1 MSNEVEYETEEVKEE
16 HIDGSLALTAVSRA
30 EIDIQINTAKMYPR
44 SIKKFKEDAMGL
56 ATLDRETAEAC
67 TYALPRGGKPI
78 TGPSVRMAEIVQHCW
93 GNIRA
98 EADTVAI
105 DDKYVTA
112 MGSCI
117 DLEKNTASRIRVKRR
132 ITGKTGQRFSDDM
145 IAVTANAACSIALR
159 EAIFRVVPRA
169 IWKDVW
175 DAARRTARGDEKT
188 LKDRREAA
196 LKFLLDK
203 HGIKKEKVLARLGK
217 RGLDDIGLDDLE
229 LLLGIVNSIKDGEIT
244 AQEAFDVDAP
254 KQGQSAES
262 AELDGILNGKGEK
275 NGNA

>member
-1 MSNEVEYETEEVKEE
+1 MDMHDDIEMETVEIKEE
-16 HIDGSLALTAVSRA
+16 YIDGSLALTAVSRA
-30 EIDIQINTAKMYPR
+30 EIDVQIATAKQYPR
-44 SIKKFKEDAMGL
+44 SIKKFKADALDL

-78 TGPSVRMAEIVQHCW
+78 SGPSVRMAEIIQHCW

-98 EADTVAI
+98 ESDTVAM

-132 ITGKTGQRFSDDM
+132 ITDRNGRRFSDDM

-169 IWKDVW
+169 LWKDVW
-175 DAARRTARGDEKT
+175 DAAKVTARGDEKS
-188 LKDRREAA
+188 LKERRDIAI
-196 LKFLLDK
+196 KFLHDK
-203 HGIKKEKVLARLGK
+203 HGIPKEKVLARLGK
-217 RGLDDIGLDDLE
+217 KGIEDVGLDDLE
-229 LLLGIVNSIKDGEIT
+229 FLFGLVTSIKDGEVS
-244 AQEAFDVDAP
+244 AKEAFEVEA
-254 KQGQSAES
+254 KQSQSAEATS
-262 AELDGILNGKGEK
+262 LNDILKGGK
-275 NGNA
+275 

>member
-1 MSNEVEYETEEVKEE
+1 MYDEIEMETEEVKEE
-16 HIDGSLALTAVSRA
+16 HIDGNLALMAVSRA
-30 EIDIQINTAKMYPR
+30 EIDVQIATAKQYPR
-44 SIKKFKEDAMGL
+44 SIKKFKTDALDL

-78 TGPSVRMAEIVQHCW
+78 TGPSVRMAEIIQHCW

-98 EADTVAI
+98 ESDTVAI

-132 ITGKTGQRFSDDM
+132 ITGKSGQRFSDDM

-169 IWKDVW
+169 LWKDVW
-175 DAARRTARGDEKT
+175 DAARRTARGDEKS
-188 LKDRREAA
+188 LKDRRDNAVKYLHE
-196 LKFLLDK
+196 K
-203 HGIKKEKVLARLGK
+203 HGIPKEKVLARLGK
-217 RGLDDIGLDDLE
+217 KGIEDIGLDDLE
-229 LLLGIVNSIKDGEIT
+229 LLLGILTSIKDGEIT
-244 AQEAFDVDAP
+244 AKEAFDVEA
-254 KQGQSAES
+254 KQSQSAEATS
-262 AELDGILNGKGEK
+262 LNDILKGDK
-275 NGNA
+275 

>member
-1 MSNEVEYETEEVKEE
+1 MSNEMIEMETEEVKEE
-16 HIDGSLALTAVSRA
+16 YIDGSLALTAVSRA
-30 EIDIQINTAKMYPR
+30 EIDVQINTAKMYPR
-44 SIKKFKEDAMGL
+44 SVKRFKTDALEL

-78 TGPSVRMAEIVQHCW
+78 TGPSVRMAEIIQHCW

-132 ITGKTGQRFSDDM
+132 ITTKEGKRFSDDM

-159 EAIFRVVPRA
+159 EAVFRVVPRA
-169 IWKDVW
+169 LWKDVW

-188 LKDRREAA
+188 LKDRRDAA
-196 LKFLLDK
+196 LKFLETK
-203 HGIKKEKVLARLGK
+203 HGIKKEKVFARLGK
-217 RGLDDIGLDDLE
+217 KGVEDIGLDDLE
-229 LLLGIVNSIKDGEIT
+229 LLIGIVNSIKDGEIS
-244 AQEAFDVDAP
+244 AAEAFDTEAP
-254 KQGQSAES
+254 KPGQSAES
-262 AELDGILNGKGEK
+262 AELDGILSGKGD